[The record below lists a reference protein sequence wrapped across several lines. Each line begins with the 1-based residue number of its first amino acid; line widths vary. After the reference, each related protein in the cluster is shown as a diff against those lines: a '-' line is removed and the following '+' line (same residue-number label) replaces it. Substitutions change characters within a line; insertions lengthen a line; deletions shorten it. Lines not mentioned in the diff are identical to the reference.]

1 MLVLEVVS
9 GPLDGQRWEFESEIT
24 IGRDDAAAQAC
35 LALDRYVSRA
45 HARIRVAD
53 EGLLLS
59 DLESRNG
66 TRVEGAKIVGSVR
79 IEPGT
84 PFIVGRTALRVLVYP

>member
-45 HARIRVAD
+45 HARIQLD
-53 EGLLLS
+53 EGALVLS
-59 DLESRNG
+59 DIESRNG

-84 PFIVGRTALRVLVYP
+84 PFIVGRTALRVLVHP